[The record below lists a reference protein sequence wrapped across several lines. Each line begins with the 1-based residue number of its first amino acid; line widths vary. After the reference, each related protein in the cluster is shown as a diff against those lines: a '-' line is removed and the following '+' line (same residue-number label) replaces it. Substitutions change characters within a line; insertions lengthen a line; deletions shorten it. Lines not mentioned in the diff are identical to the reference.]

1 MSRFIAHNVQV
12 RNHELDSFGHVNH
25 AVYLTYLEDAR
36 WTVLEVWGYPLQE
49 LKSRGW
55 SIVATEARL
64 VFRAPAYGRDFLE
77 VRTWFGEVAR
87 VRSEW
92 KQQIVR
98 PRDQRVILDAL
109 IIGAFLDQRGR
120 PMRIPE
126 DLRTWFMRYVD
137 RE

>member
-1 MSRFIAHNVQV
+1 MSQFMAHKVQV

-36 WTVLEVWGYPLQE
+36 WTVLEMWGYPLQE

-64 VFRAPAYGRDFLE
+64 VFRSPAYGRDLLE
-77 VRTWFGEVAR
+77 VRSWFGQVGR

-109 IIGAFLDQRGR
+109 IIGAFLDQRGC

-126 DLRTWFMRYVD
+126 DLRTCFMLYVD
-137 RE
+137 QE